1 MQYGEIFILKKN
13 FLIIST
19 FLIIFILCL
28 LGFKRNIDNES
39 VVFWTLQIGTFDKYI
54 NKVIKEFEA
63 ENPDIEIKW
72 VDVPYSEGEKRTLA
86 ALLSDNPPDLVNLTP
101 DFSFLAAQRGA
112 LFEIPSDYLKEYPTA
127 LYDSISFNGKF
138 FAVPFY
144 LTSAVTY
151 ANKELMN
158 KANISAIPRTFD
170 SMFSNSN
177 NVKSL
182 NNIYTEM
189 PSLTEN
195 DTFLKILAKNDIDI
209 LNINDKQKLVDL
221 YKQYRKYYK
230 SGYIPKESLT
240 QGHREALEKFMSGQV
255 VYLQAGANFLNIIK
269 ENAPNIYNNT
279 EISYQL
285 TGKNGKFDFSIMNLI
300 IPLKAKHKKNA
311 LKFAMFLTN
320 EKNQLE
326 FAKLTSVLPANKYA
340 LKNNYF
346 KIKDTKE
353 DKARNISASQID
365 NAGKIFSQ
373 TENKKNIITLLNT
386 TTGRVI
392 TETTPVET
400 IVSDFYNDLSNIK

>member
-1 MQYGEIFILKKN
+1 MKKIFFIISIFLIFFAVGHFGFKKN
-13 FLIIST
+13 T
-19 FLIIFILCL
+19 D
-28 LGFKRNIDNES
+28 GES
-39 VVFWTLQIGTFDKYI
+39 VVFWTLQLGTFDKYI
-54 NKVIKEFEA
+54 NNVIKEFET
-63 ENPDIEIKW
+63 ENPDIKIKW

-86 ALLSDNPPDLVNLTP
+86 ALLSDNPPDLINLTP

-112 LFEIPSDYLKEYPTA
+112 LSEIPSDCMKDYPSA
-127 LYDSISFNGKF
+127 LYDSLSYRGKF
-138 FAVPFY
+138 FAIPFY

-151 ANKELMN
+151 ANKELMK
-158 KANISAIPRTFD
+158 KADISTVPLTFEKMYSD
-170 SMFSNSN
+170 SGKIKKLD
-177 NVKSL
+177 NV
-182 NNIYTEM
+182 YTDM
-189 PSLTEN
+189 PALTEN

-209 LNINDKQKLVDL
+209 LNINDREKLTNF
-221 YKQYRKYYK
+221 YRQYRKYYQN
-230 SGYIPKESLT
+230 GYIPKESLT

-269 ENAPNIYNNT
+269 ENAPKVYENT

-300 IPLKAKHKKNA
+300 IPLKAKHKDNA
-311 LKFAMFLTN
+311 LKFAIFLTN

-326 FAKLTSVLPANKYA
+326 FAKLTSVLPANKHA
-340 LKNNYF
+340 LKNDYF
-346 KIKDTKE
+346 GRTDTKE
-353 DKARNISASQID
+353 DKARNISASQIE

-392 TETTPVET
+392 TENTPIET